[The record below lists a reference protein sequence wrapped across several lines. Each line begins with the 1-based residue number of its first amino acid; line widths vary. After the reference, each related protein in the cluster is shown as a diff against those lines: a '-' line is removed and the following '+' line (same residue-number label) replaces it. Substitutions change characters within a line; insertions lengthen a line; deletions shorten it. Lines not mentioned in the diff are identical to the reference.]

1 MSDLKTALVTGGSKR
16 VGRAIVER
24 LAHAGFKVLF
34 TFNQGRAAAD
44 ELVSSLKQKRIE
56 TVNAI
61 ELDLADP
68 DAADRLSN
76 IVRLTLGDR
85 VDLLV
90 NNASL
95 FLPDDTPTGASAQ
108 LHRKLFEVNAIAP
121 SLIMSELTP
130 ALTLAG
136 GSIINFLDMLTERP
150 WPKYSAYCASKAA
163 LQATTLAF
171 ARRLAPK
178 VRVNG
183 IAPGV
188 VDWPADMPDAD
199 RVAYIKRVPLARAGT
214 PTDAAEVVHWL
225 ATGAP
230 YITGEV
236 IKLDGGRS
244 LT

>member
-1 MSDLKTALVTGGSKR
+1 MSDLKTAVVTGGSKR
-16 VGRAIVER
+16 VGRAVVER
-24 LAHAGFKVLF
+24 LATAGFKVLF
-34 TFNQGRAAAD
+34 TFNHGRAAAE
-44 ELVSSLKQKRIE
+44 ELVSSLKQKRID

-61 ELDLADP
+61 ELDLATP
-68 DAADRLSN
+68 DAADRLGN
-76 IVRLTLGDR
+76 IVRLALGDR
-85 VDLLV
+85 VDVLV

-95 FLPDDTPTGASAQ
+95 FLPDDTATGPTAQ
-108 LHRKLFEVNAIAP
+108 LQRKLFEVNAFAP
-121 SLIMSELTP
+121 ALIMSELTP
-130 ALTLAG
+130 ALTVANG
-136 GSIINFLDMLTERP
+136 CVINFLDLLAEKP

-163 LQATTLAF
+163 LKATTLAF

-188 VDWPADMPDAD
+188 IDWPADMPDAD
-199 RVAYIKRVPLARAGT
+199 RTAYVKHVPLARAGT

>member
-1 MSDLKTALVTGGSKR
+1 MSDLKTALVTGGSRR
-16 VGRAIVER
+16 VGRAVVER

-34 TFNQGRAAAD
+34 TFNHGRAAAE
-44 ELVSSLKQKRIE
+44 ELVSELKQKRID

-68 DAADRLSN
+68 NAADRLGN

-95 FLPDDTPTGASAQ
+95 FLPDDAPTGASPQ

-121 SLIMSELTP
+121 ALIMSELSP
-130 ALTLAG
+130 ALTLAN
-136 GSIINFLDMLTERP
+136 GSVINFVDMLAEKP

-163 LQATTLAF
+163 LQASTLAF

-188 VDWPADMPDAD
+188 IDWPEDMPDAD
-199 RVAYIKRVPLARAGT
+199 RAAYIKRVPLARAGT
-214 PTDAAEVVHWL
+214 PTDAAEVVYWL